1 MVRRGRFDMVKI
13 VFRNKKFVFGFSVL
27 MFFIVFLLIGGLFM
41 FFSGDGLYYE
51 RVLNM
56 SIKVVMY
63 FIKVFLFMSNEMLII
78 YFGNRVEVIYFLG
91 MDVFGKDVYVQ
102 LVMGFRMSFWVVFLV
117 VIIGMIFGIII
128 GFIVGYK
135 GGWVDEMFMMFINIM
150 FVIFFIVLFVLIV
163 VYFFVRS
170 LEVQVLIIGIMG
182 WLWVVRVVRVQI
194 FLFKERE
201 FVSFVKLSV
210 QGDFRIIFGEIMF
223 NMVFYV
229 FMVGILQ
236 FSGVILVSVIFDFIG
251 FGLMIMVF
259 FGMIFQKVIVYNV
272 FQFGQWW
279 WFILLGFII
288 ILIIMVLFFIN
299 FGMEEV
305 FNLRF
310 RRGGE

>member
-1 MVRRGRFDMVKI
+1 
-13 VFRNKKFVFGFSVL
+13 
-27 MFFIVFLLIGGLFM
+27 
-41 FFSGDGLYYE
+41 
-51 RVLNM
+51 
-56 SIKVVMY
+56 
-63 FIKVFLFMSNEMLII
+63 MLII